1 MVMKFRPASRFF
13 GSPEA
18 LRTMIAGQERAA
30 QASNA
35 AAVVLTAE
43 EAFDAAQELWSHCA
57 RHLQDPPD
65 AVRLR
70 EVAQAREAWKKLKE
84 RFAR

>member
-1 MVMKFRPASRFF
+1 
-13 GSPEA
+13 
-18 LRTMIAGQERAA
+18 MIAGQERAA

-35 AAVVLTAE
+35 AATALTADQ
-43 EAFDAAQELWSHCA
+43 AFDAAQDLWTHCA
-57 RHLQDPPD
+57 TRLRAPPD

-70 EVAQAREAWKKLKE
+70 EVAQTREAWKKLKE

>member
-1 MVMKFRPASRFF
+1 MTPRPQPRFF

-30 QASNA
+30 RASSAA
-35 AAVVLTAE
+35 AAVLTAD
-43 EAFDAAQELWSHCA
+43 EAFDAAQDLWLHCSS
-57 RHLQDPPD
+57 RLQDPPD

-84 RFAR
+84 RFTR